1 MLTQTFDLPLGLRL
15 WPVELSA
22 SPVLPGEGF
31 SFSLLEN
38 TTDSYRFTIVA
49 GANRVGDIFRAS
61 QRLLPEEAFLILEF
75 YDQECETENL
85 GENEA
90 QPAPTVYY
98 SPYLPT
104 GELLDFLIPYLPRL
118 IHDGFVGF
126 GLANNREGF
135 ELFYSEEK
143 VLSCFTGN
151 HIRLMDLLS
160 RLGLDYV
167 PEMAFP
173 TDFGHDHLS
182 LLCHPRKSLPEPFAS
197 MSDSELDYVHF
208 CGELTEQ
215 LEMYPVEDGL
225 SFFLSKREQ
234 DLIEQRLLQ
243 HEDFAEFAEDDFGS
257 LLLDWSD
264 FVSECENSFQ
274 GDLWEYRQGLR
285 LRDMLQYVIEG
296 MPDEFGHKLLE
307 ILTDADSR
315 FKQTLID
322 RRKRLDPAAVV
333 PLHGELFWYHGVVR
347 NQGVELRRD
356 LIRHGWFQP

>member
-1 MLTQTFDLPLGLRL
+1 MLTQPFDLPLGLRL
-15 WPVELSA
+15 WPVEPSA
-22 SPVLPGEGF
+22 GAALPGEGYN
-31 SFSLLEN
+31 FSLLEN
-38 TTDSYRFTIVA
+38 TTDSYRFSILA
-49 GANRVGDIFRAS
+49 GATRVADIFRAS
-61 QRLLPEEAFLILEF
+61 QRLLPDEAFLILEF

-104 GELLDFLIPYLPRL
+104 TELLAALSPYLPRL

-151 HIRLMDLLS
+151 HIRLMDLLNCQ
-160 RLGLDYV
+160 GLSFA
-167 PEMAFP
+167 PELAFP
-173 TDFGHDHLS
+173 TDLGHDHLS

-197 MSDSELDYVHF
+197 MSDHELDYVHF

-215 LEMYPVEDGL
+215 LDMYPVEDGL
-225 SFFLSKREQ
+225 SFFLSRREQ
-234 DLIEQRLLQ
+234 DLIEARLGE

-257 LLLDWSD
+257 LLLDWND
-264 FVSECENSFQ
+264 FVQECENAFQ

-296 MPDEFGHKLLE
+296 MPEELAQKLLE
-307 ILTDADSR
+307 ILTEADQR
-315 FKQTLID
+315 FQQTLID
-322 RRKRLDPAAVV
+322 RRKRLDPAAAVA
-333 PLHGELFWYHGVVR
+333 LRGELFWYHGVVR
-347 NQGVELRRD
+347 NQGVDLRRD